1 MIEAKDETP
10 KPKRLE
16 DFQHE
21 EIVGPTVERD
31 LSPVAD
37 ELRESLGIL
46 QKRIESFQETLLLLG
61 CVQGVGAVWCYV
73 SWQALNPTWQLL
85 PSALLSF
92 TLAFV
97 LRQALQPIAFFGKL
111 EQRSRLRIVTLS
123 LMIAK
128 GFASFFNRA
137 RISVAASAVGLICVL
152 LYIPSTYL
160 LGLLGIL
167 KWKPVQGFKFNT
179 KKQGYVFSLVWWA
192 DRCWS
197 CWRRILQQAQVQAE
211 PRTLA
216 PQAFSIHCNNHR
228 L

>member
-1 MIEAKDETP
+1 MAGLDTHYKSIIIRSFSTKASSGNTAVIE
-10 KPKRLE
+10 KPKTLE

-37 ELRESLGIL
+37 ELREALDTL
-46 QKRIESFQETLLLLG
+46 QKRILSFQKSLIVLG
-61 CVQGVGAVWCYV
+61 SLQVAGAVWCYV
-73 SWQALNPTWQLL
+73 SWHTLDPTWQLV

-92 TLAFV
+92 LLAFV

-111 EQRSRLRIVTLS
+111 EERSRLRIITLS

-137 RISVAASAVGLICVL
+137 RILVAASAFALLCVL
-152 LYIPSTYL
+152 LYNPSTYL

-167 KWKPVQGFKFNT
+167 K
-179 KKQGYVFSLVWWA
+179 
-192 DRCWS
+192 
-197 CWRRILQQAQVQAE
+197 
-211 PRTLA
+211 
-216 PQAFSIHCNNHR
+216 
-228 L
+228 